1 MSLSE
6 LVEAMQE
13 EFTRNRQIEQETLQ
27 QIAGITTV
35 EFAEQAAAILDPT
48 KHAYSFEGYLI
59 LLQNL
64 REVIA
69 AGMPEEYALDAVQM
83 AWNAETILEVWR
95 GETKGN
101 ERL

>member
-1 MSLSE
+1 MSIAKI
-6 LVEAMQE
+6 VEAMQQEALKARAE
-13 EFTRNRQIEQETLQ
+13 EQATLQ
-27 QIAGITTV
+27 DIAKIATV
-35 EFAEQAAAILDPT
+35 EFAEEAAGVLDPT

-69 AGMPEEYALDAVQM
+69 AGMPEECALDAVQT
-83 AWNAETILEVWR
+83 ARDAETILEVWR
-95 GETKGN
+95 GGTKGN

>member
-1 MSLSE
+1 MSLSK
-6 LVEAMQE
+6 LVAIMQRE
-13 EFTRNRQIEQETLQ
+13 IMQNREIEQRTLQ
-27 QIAGITTV
+27 EIAGITTV
-35 EFAEQAAAILDPT
+35 EFAEQAAAILDPI

-69 AGMPEEYALDAVQM
+69 AGMPEKYALDAVQTVQ
-83 AWNAETILEVWR
+83 NAETILEVWR
-95 GETKGN
+95 GGTKGN

>member
-6 LVEAMQE
+6 LVAAMQE

-69 AGMPEEYALDAVQM
+69 AGMPEKYALDAVQTVR
-83 AWNAETILEVWR
+83 NAETILEVWR
-95 GETKGN
+95 GGTKGN

>member
-1 MSLSE
+1 LSLSE
-6 LVEAMQE
+6 LVAVMQE
-13 EFTRNRQIEQETLQ
+13 EFARNRQIERETLQ

-35 EFAEQAAAILDPT
+35 EFAEQAAAILDPA

-59 LLQNL
+59 ILQNL

-69 AGMPEEYALDAVQM
+69 AGMPEEYALDAVQT
-83 AWNAETILEVWR
+83 AWSAETILEVWR
-95 GETKGN
+95 GGTKGN

>member
-1 MSLSE
+1 MSIAKI
-6 LVEAMQE
+6 VEAMQQEALKSRAE
-13 EFTRNRQIEQETLQ
+13 EQATLQ
-27 QIAGITTV
+27 DIAKIATV
-35 EFAEQAAAILDPT
+35 EFAEEAAAILDPT

-69 AGMPEEYALDAVQM
+69 AGMPEEYALDAVQTVRD
-83 AWNAETILEVWR
+83 AETILEVWR
-95 GETKGN
+95 GGTKGN